1 MYLAECVGEGVVP
14 RRVLTPDHLTAM
26 SNIPASGGSPVRRSD
41 LSEHV
46 LYDLDATDWYADSE
60 PELPAPVC
68 SGIYRPSGD
77 WGVSVCDRCGDVSD
91 SQAYLPCGRVDDDL
105 VNDDDPAELARM
117 AADWAA
123 NAPASAG
130 RNPFL
135 R

>member
-1 MYLAECVGEGVVP
+1 M
-14 RRVLTPDHLTAM
+14 T
-26 SNIPASGGSPVRRSD
+26 SNIPAASGSPVRRSD

-46 LYDLDATDWYADSE
+46 LYDLDATDCFADCE
-60 PELPAPVC
+60 PQNVAADEL
-68 SGIYRPSGD
+68 
-77 WGVSVCDRCGDVSD
+77 
-91 SQAYLPCGRVDDDL
+91 VDD
-105 VNDDDPAELARM
+105 NDPAELARM

>member
-26 SNIPASGGSPVRRSD
+26 PSNIPAASGSPVRRSD

-46 LYDLDATDWYADSE
+46 LYDLDADARASLAGDE
-60 PELPAPVC
+60 PQDVAEDDFP
-68 SGIYRPSGD
+68 
-77 WGVSVCDRCGDVSD
+77 DR
-91 SQAYLPCGRVDDDL
+91 
-105 VNDDDPAELARM
+105 DDPAELARM
-117 AADWAA
+117 AAYWAE

-130 RNPFL
+130 PNPFL